1 MMRAVLLVAGLLLS
15 LAVGFIVGVAAERV
29 GEETDSAP
37 PRTVTVERT
46 VERTVTVPA
55 PTTTTTAPTTTT
67 TDAE

>member
-1 MMRAVLLVAGLLLS
+1 MRAVLLVAGLLLS

-46 VERTVTVPA
+46 VTVPA
-55 PTTTTTAPTTTT
+55 PTTTTTAPTM